1 MREIKFRVW
10 SNDGQ
15 MMHYF
20 DLVNYMQSNEMGQE
34 DLVPTLDI
42 EKTPLMQFTGLK
54 DKNGVEIY
62 EGDIIRG
69 DRYPFWDKREPNYV
83 AVVEWI
89 FAGFQYVYYCI
100 NPKKRGISDGIN
112 NILES
117 GEDFEIIGNIYEDS
131 ELVDK

>member
-1 MREIKFRVW
+1 MREIKFRAW
-10 SNDGQ
+10 DNNLNQ
-15 MMHYF
+15 MYEIVSINF
-20 DLVNYMQSNEMGQE
+20 DLQFIHLDPDYCHKVKIK
-34 DLVPTLDI
+34 DI
-42 EKTPLMQFTGLK
+42 ELMEYTGLK

-117 GEDFEIIGNIYEDS
+117 GEDFEIIGNIYENP

>member
-62 EGDIIRG
+62 EGDILSFVPVGSRKWKNPYKPFVIRWNEKEARFS
-69 DRYPFWDKREPNYV
+69 DWSPRDKAEV
-83 AVVEWI
+83 
-89 FAGFQYVYYCI
+89 
-100 NPKKRGISDGIN
+100 
-112 NILES
+112 
-117 GEDFEIIGNIYEDS
+117 IGNIYEHS

>member
-20 DLVNYMQSNEMGQE
+20 DLVNYMQSNEIGQE

-62 EGDIIRG
+62 EGDLLLHKYYLQPVECSFKDGSFHTG
-69 DRYPFWDKREPNYV
+69 DV
-83 AVVEWI
+83 
-89 FAGFQYVYYCI
+89 
-100 NPKKRGISDGIN
+100 S
-112 NILES
+112 ILDNSLEV
-117 GEDFEIIGNIYEDS
+117 IGNVFQDP